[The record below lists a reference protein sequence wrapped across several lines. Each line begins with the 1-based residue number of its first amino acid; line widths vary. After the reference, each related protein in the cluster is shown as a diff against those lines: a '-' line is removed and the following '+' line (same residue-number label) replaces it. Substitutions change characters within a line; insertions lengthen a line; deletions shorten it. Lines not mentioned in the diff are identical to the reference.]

1 MSAGDDGAPA
11 PLPSRGDAL
20 TSGQRLVYVLTLG
33 ALVMLG
39 PFTID
44 MYLPA
49 FPEIAVEFGASEAAI
64 QLTLTGTL
72 IGFAIGQL
80 VIGPLSD
87 KVGRRGPLLFATALH
102 ICASVGVALAPDV
115 LAMGIL
121 RVLQGFATAG
131 GGVVAMATVRDLFQG
146 QRLVRM
152 LARLALVSGLGPI
165 LAPLIGSQLLR
176 VVEWRGVF
184 WFLAIWGAVM
194 LVLAALLIV
203 ETRPK
208 ELRAGHANRSVGDR
222 YRALFRD
229 RVFIGTS
236 LVGGFTFSAI
246 FSYVSS
252 SSFLFQDVFG
262 LDAQQFGLVFGANS
276 LGLALSNQIS
286 SRVMRRISPAWV
298 IAVAITGMFL
308 ASVTIAVSGVL
319 GGGLWSVIVPLF
331 MLVCFAGA
339 TFPAVQVMAL
349 APHGEEAGTAASI
362 LGAVNFGLS
371 GAISPLVG
379 VLGIGSAMSMGIV
392 QAGALACAIVT
403 LWIVVRPWTVPRI
416 AD

>member
-1 MSAGDDGAPA
+1 VSAPA
-11 PLPSRGDAL
+11 DGPATPPTSPGDAL

-33 ALVMLG
+33 ALVIIG

-49 FPEIAVEFGASEAAI
+49 FPQIADELGASEAAI

-72 IGFAIGQL
+72 LGFAMGQL

-87 KVGRRGPLLFATALH
+87 TFGRRRPLLLAVALH
-102 ICASVGVALAPDV
+102 ICASIAIALAADV
-115 LAMGIL
+115 VAVGIL
-121 RVLQGFATAG
+121 RVIQGFATAG
-131 GGVVAMATVRDLFQG
+131 SGVVAMAMVRDLFRG

-176 VVEWRGVF
+176 LVDWRGVF
-184 WFLAIWGAVM
+184 WFLACWGAVM
-194 LVLAALLIV
+194 IVLAAVLLV
-203 ETRPK
+203 ETRPA
-208 ELRAGHANRSVGDR
+208 EVRAAAAHRSARDR
-222 YRALFRD
+222 YRTLFRD
-229 RVFIGTS
+229 RVFIGVV
-236 LVGGFTFSAI
+236 LVGGFTFSSV

-262 LDAQQFGLVFGANS
+262 LDPQQFGLVFGVNAV
-276 LGLALSNQIS
+276 GLALSNQIS
-286 SRVMRRISPAWV
+286 ARVMRRVSPAWV
-298 IAVAITGMFL
+298 MAVTLSGMFL
-308 ASVTIAVSGVL
+308 AAVAILISGLV
-319 GGGLWSVIVPLF
+319 GGNIWSIMIPLF
-331 MLVCFAGA
+331 VMLSCAGA
-339 TFPAVQVMAL
+339 TFPAVQVTAL

-371 GAISPLVG
+371 GSISPLVG
-379 VLGIGSAMSMGIV
+379 VFGIGSAVSLGAV
-392 QAGALACAIVT
+392 QAGALVLGILV
-403 LWIVVRPWTVPRI
+403 LWTVVRPWTVPRI